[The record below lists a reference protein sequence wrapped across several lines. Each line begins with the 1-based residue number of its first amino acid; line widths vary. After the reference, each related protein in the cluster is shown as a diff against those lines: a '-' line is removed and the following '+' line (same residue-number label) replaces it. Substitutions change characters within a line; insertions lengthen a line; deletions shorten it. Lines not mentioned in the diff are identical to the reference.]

1 LHTYVGSVN
10 ITVVPGSDTVMPT
23 RERYHHGNLQAAL
36 VAAGVELAREG
47 GPDAVVVR
55 EASRRVGVSHNA
67 AYRHFPNRDA
77 FLTAVCDRCMN
88 RLAELM
94 ETLVAEVDP
103 TDRSPA
109 AAFARLR
116 ATGRAY
122 IRFAVTEPGLFRTA
136 FSVPVSMLYPSSGAQ
151 DEPPAMRPGP
161 FTLLGMQLDGLVAA
175 GGLTPQRRAGADFAA
190 WSAVHGLSMLLI
202 EGPLR
207 ELPDDVR
214 AEITEQL
221 LDTVQRGI

>member
-1 LHTYVGSVN
+1 
-10 ITVVPGSDTVMPT
+10 MPT

-47 GPDAVVVR
+47 GPDAIVVR

-103 TDRSPA
+103 TDRSPE

-136 FSVPVSMLYPSSGAQ
+136 FSVPISMLYPSSGAQ
-151 DEPPAMRPGP
+151 DEPPAVRPGP
-161 FTLLGMQLDGLVAA
+161 FTLLGIQLDGLVAA
-175 GGLTPQRRAGADFAA
+175 GGLTPLRRAGADFAA

>member
-1 LHTYVGSVN
+1 
-10 ITVVPGSDTVMPT
+10 MPRSAT
-23 RERYHHGNLQAAL
+23 ATPARERYHHGNLPAAL
-36 VAAGVELAREG
+36 VAAGVEMAREG
-47 GPDAVVVR
+47 GPDAVVIR

-77 FLTAVCDRCMN
+77 FLTAVCDRCMDS
-88 RLAELM
+88 LAALM
-94 ETLVAEVDP
+94 ETLVAMVDP
-103 TDRSPA
+103 ADRSPE

-136 FSVPVSMLYPSSGAQ
+136 FSVPISMLYPRSGAR
-151 DEPPAMRPGP
+151 DGPPAQGRPGP
-161 FTLLGMQLDGLVAA
+161 FTLLGIQLDGLVAA
-175 GGLTPQRRAGADFAA
+175 GGLTPLRRAGADFAA

-207 ELPDDVR
+207 ELPDDAR

>member
-1 LHTYVGSVN
+1 
-10 ITVVPGSDTVMPT
+10 MP
-23 RERYHHGNLQAAL
+23 A
-36 VAAGVELAREG
+36 
-47 GPDAVVVR
+47 P
-55 EASRRVGVSHNA
+55 

-103 TDRSPA
+103 TDRSPE

-136 FSVPVSMLYPSSGAQ
+136 FSVPISMLYPSSGAQ
-151 DEPPAMRPGP
+151 SEPPAVRPGP
-161 FTLLGMQLDGLVAA
+161 FTLLGIQLDGLVAA
-175 GGLTPQRRAGADFAA
+175 GGLTPLRRAGADFAA